1 MLMRVIFNLRLPL
14 DYRTDPLRLICPE
27 PGSAHTV
34 RLLYGT
40 MAGFLRAYRI
50 NPVGLGAAC

>member
-14 DYRTDPLRLICPE
+14 DYRTDPLHLICPE
-27 PGSAHTV
+27 PGSAHAV

-40 MAGFLRAYRI
+40 MAGFFASL
-50 NPVGLGAAC
+50 PH